1 MQPGHLNLISHQS
14 QHSHRH
20 GAAITHPKTSSA
32 GQSPYTSPSLPNFP
46 SRAEA
51 SHEVNAGQGLS
62 GPRMKQW
69 DLGYA
74 VNPTCAPNCGCVL
87 CGQAGA
93 QKRLSSCEVPEP
105 DGKGL
110 LPPQRD
116 SASGDRSPPPTL
128 RLANNARYPLGITP
142 WGAPFI
148 TERR

>member
-1 MQPGHLNLISHQS
+1 M
-14 QHSHRH
+14 
-20 GAAITHPKTSSA
+20 
-32 GQSPYTSPSLPNFP
+32 
-46 SRAEA
+46 
-51 SHEVNAGQGLS
+51 NAGQGLS

-74 VNPTCAPNCGCVL
+74 VNPTSALRCGCVL

-93 QKRLSSCEVPEP
+93 QKGAQMGLSSCEVPEP

-142 WGAPFI
+142 WGAPLSPKEGKV
-148 TERR
+148 TVTP